1 MYAYFKGIVADLE
14 EDAIIL
20 DVNDIGYRIFTT
32 KDVLLSNRVGSTLIL
47 YTYTCVREDAFILYG
62 FKSKDDLL
70 LFKQLIMVSGVGPKM
85 AQAILSGIDANSV
98 RSAIVTQNSKLL
110 SSAPGVGAKTA
121 NRIILEL
128 KDKVKLD
135 DIVASLSEDDT
146 TNAKVL
152 ELRQEAYEALTG
164 LGISPLE
171 ATKAL
176 NEIEVTE
183 DSKIEMI
190 IKQLLAKI

>member
-62 FKSKDDLL
+62 FKSKDDLS

-85 AQAILSGIDANSV
+85 AQAILSGIDANSI

-176 NEIEVTE
+176 NEIEITE

>member
-62 FKSKDDLL
+62 FKSKDDLS

-135 DIVASLSEDDT
+135 DIVASLSEDDI

-176 NEIEVTE
+176 NEIEITE

>member
-62 FKSKDDLL
+62 FKSKDDLS

-176 NEIEVTE
+176 NEIEITE

>member
-1 MYAYFKGIVADLE
+1 MYAYFKGIVADVE
-14 EDAIIL
+14 EDAIII
-20 DVNDIGYRIFTT
+20 DVNNIGYRIFTT
-32 KDVLLSNRVGSTLIL
+32 KDVLFSNPIGSSIVL

-62 FKSKDDLL
+62 FKNKDDLA
-70 LFKQLIMVSGVGPKM
+70 LFKQLITVSGVGPKM
-85 AQAILSGIDANSV
+85 GQAILSAIDSNSV

-110 SSAPGVGAKTA
+110 SSAPGVGGKTA

-128 KDKVKLD
+128 KDKVKID
-135 DIVASLSEDDT
+135 DIVASLSEDDA

-176 NEIEVTE
+176 NEVEITE
-183 DSKIEMI
+183 NSKIEQI